1 MRDQQRRAEEFA
13 EENDLDAP
21 TPFRLLD
28 LVSELGEIAKDATK
42 TAEYGEK
49 PEQLDVKQD
58 EIGDLLFSL
67 FTLCENLDIDAQE
80 AFDEAMRKYENRV
93 EDTGTPGSAS

>member
-1 MRDQQRRAEEFA
+1 MKDQQRRAEEFA

-28 LVSELGEIAKDATK
+28 LASELGEIAKDATK

-49 PEQLDVKQD
+49 PGQLEVKQD

-67 FTLCENLDIDAQE
+67 FMVCDSLDVDAQE
-80 AFDEAMRKYENRV
+80 AFDEAMRKYEERV
-93 EDTGTPGSAS
+93 ENTGEPGSGS